1 MAFARKILA
10 KNNTVS
16 GVDKIFYTV
25 PGSTEAHG
33 NLKIANASSA
43 ATIRVAL
50 VSAGG
55 SVNWVTDSI
64 LNEIQIT
71 KNSPINY
78 PGITLG
84 ADDDVVIRC
93 STSSVSFVLTGVEVT

>member
-1 MAFARKILA
+1 MAFTRKILA
-10 KNNTVS
+10 VGNTTSATDTVL
-16 GVDKIFYTV
+16 YTV
-25 PGSTEAHG
+25 PASTEAHG
-33 NLKIANASSA
+33 NLMIANASSA

-50 VSAGG
+50 VSAAG

-64 LNEIQIT
+64 LNEITIN

-84 ADDDVVIRC
+84 ADDDVVVRC

>member
-10 KNNTVS
+10 VGNTVS
-16 GVDKIFYTV
+16 ATDTVLYTV
-25 PGSTEAHG
+25 PGSTETHA
-33 NLKIANASSA
+33 NLMIANASSA

-64 LNEIQIT
+64 LNEIAIT
-71 KNSPINY
+71 KDTPINY

-84 ADDDVVIRC
+84 ADDDIVVRC
-93 STSSVSFVLTGVEVT
+93 SHSSVSFVATGVEVT